1 VIFVHGFFG
10 SGAQFESQKMRL
22 TSNGY
27 PERYIRDLEYDSTF
41 GTESR
46 QMVFTRLDA
55 LVAELKQ
62 QTGKA
67 KVDILGHSLG
77 TSVMQEY
84 LNSSPARASNVAHY
98 VNIDGQQAASPPG
111 GVPTLAIWAGRGAPG
126 RSLKGAKNVT
136 IPNQT
141 HVESAT
147 SAEAFV
153 EFFKFFTGEPPAT
166 STIVP
171 EAGRITIAGR
181 AVLFPQ
187 NRGVSATGLEVWRID
202 HATGH
207 RIGSEPVA
215 RTVVG
220 ANGGW
225 GPVPIQAGRY
235 YEFALVRPGVATLHY
250 YYEPF
255 LRSDH
260 LIRLFYNDAIEALV
274 ERGERHTGAL
284 VIRYKELWGDQ
295 GRQNDVLRFNGVNA
309 CTAAICPID
318 KRVNALFAFD
328 RLSDGRTDLSAPH
341 PVFSS
346 LAFITAADIF
356 LPAARP
362 ATGTTTVSLRSRGEG
377 PVRTLTLPNFAST
390 TESASLYF
398 NDFEEPVASPATVDC
413 IDARGRA
420 RGRRLGPVRLGTAR
434 SHQRRAL
441 QGKRRRS
448 RRGRDRYCV
457 VGGGGLRIGYPTAR
471 LSRHQRSVAR
481 RRSILILTS
490 SPRFTVRGI
499 RPGAPAATMRRRLRG
514 ERRVT
519 LGRNRWFVARGRAAT
534 LVYKIRGRRVH
545 EVGIADRR
553 LTRGVSATRRFL
565 WSWGPPRR
573 R

>member
-1 VIFVHGFFG
+1 
-10 SGAQFESQKMRL
+10 MRL

-27 PERYIRDLEYDSTF
+27 PERYVRDLEYDSTF

-126 RSLKGAKNVT
+126 RSVKGAKNVT

-153 EFFKFFTGEPPAT
+153 EFFKFFTGEAPAT
-166 STIVP
+166 STVVP

-215 RTVVG
+215 RTAVG

-235 YEFALVRPGVATLHY
+235 L
-250 YYEPF
+250 
-255 LRSDH
+255 S
-260 LIRLFYNDAIEALV
+260 LIHI
-274 ERGERHTGAL
+274 
-284 VIRYKELWGDQ
+284 
-295 GRQNDVLRFNGVNA
+295 
-309 CTAAICPID
+309 
-318 KRVNALFAFD
+318 
-328 RLSDGRTDLSAPH
+328 
-341 PVFSS
+341 
-346 LAFITAADIF
+346 
-356 LPAARP
+356 
-362 ATGTTTVSLRSRGEG
+362 
-377 PVRTLTLPNFAST
+377 
-390 TESASLYF
+390 
-398 NDFEEPVASPATVDC
+398 
-413 IDARGRA
+413 
-420 RGRRLGPVRLGTAR
+420 
-434 SHQRRAL
+434 
-441 QGKRRRS
+441 
-448 RRGRDRYCV
+448 
-457 VGGGGLRIGYPTAR
+457 
-471 LSRHQRSVAR
+471 
-481 RRSILILTS
+481 
-490 SPRFTVRGI
+490 
-499 RPGAPAATMRRRLRG
+499 
-514 ERRVT
+514 
-519 LGRNRWFVARGRAAT
+519 
-534 LVYKIRGRRVH
+534 
-545 EVGIADRR
+545 
-553 LTRGVSATRRFL
+553 
-565 WSWGPPRR
+565 
-573 R
+573 